1 MIRRRDASVERTRPA
16 ASGSGWRRILVL
28 HIGSLGDTVLSLPAL
43 LALRAAVGPEA
54 RITLLHDAPPAGRV
68 DPLAVLPAGLV
79 DDARTFPGPRH
90 AGSPAAPNAV
100 ARAVDVAG
108 RTGAAVA
115 LLASLRRHRYDAV
128 VDLTLT
134 ERPLRARRRDAAFFA
149 VAGIATRV
157 GFDGDA
163 TGLHEAD
170 ARVARLAVAG
180 LIPAG
185 QASTAASGPVWVAWP
200 EAAGEAAAW
209 RASAGIEPDADVV
222 TVAPAT
228 LMDAKRWPVDRW
240 AAVGAALVAAGRVP
254 VVVGGPADR
263 TEGDTL
269 VAAWGGGANAAGALS
284 VAGSG
289 ALMASA
295 SCHVGLDTGTTHL
308 AAAAGTPVVALYS
321 QRAPVERWAP
331 MGVGHRVLTGAP
343 VACAGC
349 FAVTCPE
356 AGHPCMR
363 QLDLDDVLEAVARA
377 AAGPGAAGEP
387 SAAGRPSVVGKRP

>member
-1 MIRRRDASVERTRPA
+1 MTRRRDASVERTRPA
-16 ASGSGWRRILVL
+16 ASAPGWRRVLVL

-43 LALRAAVGPEA
+43 HALRAAVGPDA

-90 AGSPAAPNAV
+90 AGSPTAPSAV
-100 ARAVDVAG
+100 ARAADVAT
-108 RTGAAVA
+108 RSAAAVA
-115 LLASLRRHRYDAV
+115 LLAQLRRDRYDAV

-149 VAGIATRV
+149 VAGIGRRL

-163 TGLHEAD
+163 VGLHEAD
-170 ARVARLAVAG
+170 ARVARLAAAG
-180 LIPAG
+180 LVPADPTP
-185 QASTAASGPVWVAWP
+185 TAASGPVWEASAEAAA
-200 EAAGEAAAW
+200 EAAGW
-209 RASAGIEPDADVV
+209 RTSAGIDPEADVV

-240 AAVGAALVAAGRVP
+240 AALGAALVAAGRVP

-263 TEGDTL
+263 TDGDAL

-289 ALMASA
+289 ALMAA
-295 SCHVGLDTGTTHL
+295 ATCHVGLDTGTTHL

-331 MGVGHRVLTGAP
+331 MGVGHRVLTAAP

-363 QLDLDDVLEAVARA
+363 HLALDDVLEAMARA
-377 AAGPGAAGEP
+377 QAAAAPGAAGE
-387 SAAGRPSVVGKRP
+387 RR